1 MIGQAGRGRQLGVL
15 LIAAAFLVLAATSV
29 AQGADRIYWGN
40 SNDTISYANLDG
52 SGGDLLNISGA
63 TPSGPRGVVIDSA
76 TGRIYWANQ
85 GNDTISYAN
94 LDGSGGGGQLN
105 LSGAS
110 PSEPHG
116 LAIDPAAGRIYFAND
131 ADTISYANLDGS
143 GGGQLDISGAP
154 ADGPYGAAIDPAAG
168 RIYWANRGTNT
179 GVFSIGF
186 ADLDGS
192 GGGGELNTAG
202 AAVSKP
208 HGVTIDPAGEKI
220 YWTNVD
226 STIAYANLDGSGGGG
241 QLNLSGATD
250 EGGIGMAI
258 DPPTG
263 RIYWGNLGNGT
274 ISYANLDGSGGGAQL
289 NVSGANANQ
298 SRFVALLRSPSGA
311 GPPQISGG
319 SSAGSVLSCSQGS
332 WAPDLLGSFFYRAP
346 QTLAYQWSRHGA
358 DIAGATGN
366 AYTPGGRG
374 GNYSCRVTATNQAGS
389 TSQTSAGHSVAKN
402 PKCKRL
408 RKKLKRQKNGLA
420 KASTEAKRGTIKAN
434 SKGTKKRL
442 KKLGC

>member
-1 MIGQAGRGRQLGVL
+1 MSLTVRRLGVF
-15 LIAAAFLVLAATSV
+15 LIAAALLVLAATP
-29 AQGADRIYWGN
+29 AALGADRVYWGN

-52 SGGDLLNISGA
+52 SGGGLLNLSGA
-63 TPSGPRGVVIDSA
+63 TPSGPRGVAIDSA

-85 GNDTISYAN
+85 GNNTISYAN

-105 LSGAS
+105 LSGAT

-143 GGGQLDISGAP
+143 GGGQLDISEAP

-186 ADLDGS
+186 ANLDGS
-192 GGGGELNTAG
+192 GGGGELNLSGET
-202 AAVSKP
+202 VNKP
-208 HGVTIDPAGEKI
+208 HGVTIDSAGGKI

-226 STIAYANLDGSGGGG
+226 STIFYAKLDGSGGGG

-250 EGGIGMAI
+250 AGGVGMAI
-258 DPPTG
+258 DPTAG
-263 RIYWGNLGNGT
+263 RIYWANLGNGT

-289 NVSGANANQ
+289 NISGSNANQ
-298 SRFVALLRSPSGA
+298 SRFLALLRAPSAA
-311 GPPQISGG
+311 GVPQISGG
-319 SSAGSVLSCSQGS
+319 SDPRSVLSCSQGS
-332 WAPDLLGSFFYRAP
+332 WAPDLLGSYLYRAP
-346 QTLAYQWSRHGA
+346 QTLGFQWSRAGA
-358 DIAGATGN
+358 DIAGATGS
-366 AYTPGGRG
+366 AYTPGGAG
-374 GNYSCRVTATNQAGS
+374 GTYSCRATATNQAGS
-389 TSQTSAGHSVAKN
+389 TSQTSAGHSVAKD
-402 PKCKRL
+402 PKCTRL
-408 RKKLKRQKNGLA
+408 GKKLKRQKNGLA
-420 KASTEAKRGTIKAN
+420 STRAEAKRGMIQASTKD
-434 SKGTKKRL
+434 TKKRL